1 MSYNTPILFL
11 VFNRP
16 EKTQIIFDI
25 IKKLKP
31 KKLYIS
37 ADGPRKNRIKDNL
50 LCDQVRSIVKKI
62 NWDCEQKIKFNNT
75 NLGCKIN
82 VIESIDWFFSNVE
95 EGIILEDDCVPSES
109 FFYFC
114 EELLSKYKNNEK
126 IMQINGFNS
135 GLNSY
140 LDTDDSYYFSKLNT
154 TWGWATWRRA
164 WQKFDYNLESYIEFK
179 QKGKIKEFYKDKGI
193 SKWMEKYLDKTFNK
207 EDNIWSINWAFSILK
222 NSGLCITPNINLIE
236 NIGFDKQSTSGKTE
250 IFNEWQ
256 ETKSFEIQSIT
267 HPREIEHNLKL
278 DRLVFNI
285 IKKIDPRASKFY
297 YLINLTKKIFKKI
310 FI

>member
-278 DRLVFNI
+278 DRLVFNT
-285 IKKIDPRASKFY
+285 IKKIDPRASKFN

>member
-250 IFNEWQ
+250 IFNKWQ

-285 IKKIDPRASKFY
+285 IKKIDPRASKFN

>member
-193 SKWMEKYLDKTFNK
+193 PKWMEKYLDKTFNK